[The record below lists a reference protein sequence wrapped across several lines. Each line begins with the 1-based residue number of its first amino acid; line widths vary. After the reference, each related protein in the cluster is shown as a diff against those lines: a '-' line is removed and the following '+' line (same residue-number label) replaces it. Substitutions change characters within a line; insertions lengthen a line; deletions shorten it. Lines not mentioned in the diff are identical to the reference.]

1 MNAYDFPH
9 DFAHTT
15 GFVDEDMDYELPDP
29 VVAMHFNKTRSG
41 PIAIIGAI
49 ISLGLLIGYPIF
61 GLKMPQKDNPF
72 YYRKKYG
79 SPTTVEQMQGVAL
92 LEYGSTMEKSPETNV
107 MLGPNGFQMVNNGI
121 RIDLD
126 NYKDLVC

>member
-1 MNAYDFPH
+1 MNIYDFPH

-15 GFVDEDMDYELPDP
+15 GYIDEDLDYELPDP
-29 VVAMHFNKTRSG
+29 FDGMHFKKKRSG
-41 PIAIIGAI
+41 PMAMMGAVIAVGV
-49 ISLGLLIGYPIF
+49 LFLYPTV

-72 YYRKKYG
+72 YFRKKYG
-79 SPTTVEQMQGVAL
+79 TPSTVEQFQGVAL
-92 LEYGSTMEKSPETNV
+92 LEYGASVEKSPDTNV
-107 MLGPNGFQMVNNGI
+107 MYGPNGFQMVGNGL